1 MASWWPLSSHTRQPC
16 SLWWTERWHQVEDA
30 DWAWY
35 GTLTSWSDVGT
46 FAPVDQRI
54 AGALVGVV
62 GIATVPSGSGTNCH
76 RMSQMHHI
84 TCEDRFW
91 YIMPDSGAIVLYS
104 KVQLYQYEHR
114 FWYLIM
120 PDGGATAGSN
130 HALYECFQIFG
141 CFYILAT
148 VLYQYF

>member
-1 MASWWPLSSHTRQPC
+1 
-16 SLWWTERWHQVEDA
+16 
-30 DWAWY
+30 
-35 GTLTSWSDVGT
+35 
-46 FAPVDQRI
+46 
-54 AGALVGVV
+54 
-62 GIATVPSGSGTNCH
+62 
-76 RMSQMHHI
+76 
-84 TCEDRFW
+84 
-91 YIMPDSGAIVLYS
+91 MPDSGAIVVYS

-120 PDGGATAGSN
+120 PDGGATASSN